1 MPESPT
7 DRPVPDNLLKEGT
20 RREIMVG
27 RGQEKRYCNEKNNLQ
42 SRMILKENTNLK
54 ERKIA
59 EQNIVFSM
67 KSLFAVKVQIHFL
80 SGLLLKN
87 I

>member
-27 RGQEKRYCNEKNNLQ
+27 RGREKGRKKKRMTVGIIINN
-42 SRMILKENTNLK
+42 RR
-54 ERKIA
+54 ERKRNNGSESKGNKGI
-59 EQNIVFSM
+59 
-67 KSLFAVKVQIHFL
+67 
-80 SGLLLKN
+80 
-87 I
+87 

>member
-1 MPESPT
+1 
-7 DRPVPDNLLKEGT
+7 
-20 RREIMVG
+20 
-27 RGQEKRYCNEKNNLQ
+27 
-42 SRMILKENTNLK
+42 MILKENTNLK

>member
-1 MPESPT
+1 MGLVTHVLIPGQ
-7 DRPVPDNLLKEGT
+7 PVGFK
-20 RREIMVG
+20 
-27 RGQEKRYCNEKNNLQ
+27 
-42 SRMILKENTNLK
+42 ILKENTNLK